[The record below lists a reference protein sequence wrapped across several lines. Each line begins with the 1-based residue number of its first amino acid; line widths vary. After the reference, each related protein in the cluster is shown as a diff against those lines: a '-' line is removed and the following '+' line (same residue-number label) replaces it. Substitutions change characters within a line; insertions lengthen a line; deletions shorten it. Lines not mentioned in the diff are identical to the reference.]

1 MDQSLGTF
9 IDHARQKGMDH
20 ATIRMLLLSAGWKE
34 KEIARALTAQAL
46 DIPVPTPPD
55 VGGAREAF
63 LHLVAFAALYTA
75 AIAAIMLLFDYIN
88 VLLPDPAM
96 TQYAGMQA
104 EAVRAAIRWE
114 ISALIVSFPLLIWLS
129 WAIVREMRATPDK
142 ARSPVRRWLTYLTLF
157 FAAIALTTD
166 VITLVSTLLEGEMS
180 ARFALKVLVVLV
192 VAGGCFAYYFLSLKM
207 TPEQQQGTRLHRY
220 AGITASAAVVCAVV
234 VGIVST
240 GSPAAA
246 RLQKFDVRRVDD
258 IRMINAEVMNQT
270 VGTDWRSPQ
279 VTPAMRTPLPA
290 SLDAVAQHA
299 VRQQPRMKDPATG
312 VAYGYEV
319 TGASTF
325 KVCASFDTAR
335 DEPGDIAWNHPEGR
349 HCFVFDVLKPVR

>member
-1 MDQSLGTF
+1 
-9 IDHARQKGMDH
+9 
-20 ATIRMLLLSAGWKE
+20 LLTTPAV
-34 KEIARALTAQAL
+34 ARALTAQAL

-75 AIAAIMLLFDYIN
+75 VIAGVMLLFDFIN

-96 TQYAGMQA
+96 TQYGSVQA
-104 EAVRAAIRWE
+104 KWVGTAIRWE

-129 WAIVREMRATPDK
+129 WALVREMRATPDK

-157 FAAIALTTD
+157 MAVIALATD
-166 VITLVSTLLEGEMS
+166 VITLVSALLEGEM
-180 ARFALKVLVVLV
+180 AGRFALKVLVVLV
-192 VAGGCFAYYFLSLKM
+192 VAGGCFVYYFFSLRM

-220 AGITASAAVVCAVV
+220 AGITASAAVVVAVV
-234 VGIVST
+234 VGMVAT

-246 RLQKFDVRRVDD
+246 RLQKFDVRRVED
-258 IRMINAEVMNQT
+258 IRMIHAEVMNQT

-279 VTPAMRTPLPA
+279 VTPVMRTPLPA
-290 SLDAVAQHA
+290 SLDAVVQHA
-299 VRQQPRMKDPATG
+299 VHQRPRTNDPATG
-312 VAYGYEV
+312 APYGYEV
-319 TGASTF
+319 TGTSGF

-335 DEPGDIAWNHPEGR
+335 EEAGDIAWNHPAGR
-349 HCFVFDVLKPVR
+349 HCFAFDVLSPTR

>member
-1 MDQSLGTF
+1 MDQSLGAF

-34 KEIARALTAQAL
+34 KDIARALTAQAL

-75 AIAAIMLLFDYIN
+75 AAAGVMLLFDYIN
-88 VLLPDPAM
+88 VLMPDPAT
-96 TQYAGMQA
+96 TQYGSIQA
-104 EAVRAAIRWE
+104 EWVRTAIRWE
-114 ISALIVSFPLLIWLS
+114 ISALIVSFPILIWLS
-129 WAIVREMRATPDK
+129 WALVREMRATPDR

-157 FAAIALTTD
+157 MAAVALTTD
-166 VITLVSTLLEGEMS
+166 VITLVSALLEGEMS
-180 ARFALKVLVVLV
+180 GRFVLKVLVVLV
-192 VAGGCFAYYFLSLKM
+192 VAGGCFVYYFLSLRM

-220 AGITASAAVVCAVV
+220 AGITASAVV
-234 VGIVST
+234 VAAVLVGLVAT

-246 RLQKFDVRRVDD
+246 RLQKFDVRRIED
-258 IRMINAEVMNQT
+258 IRMIHAEVMNQT

-279 VTPAMRTPLPA
+279 VTPVMRTPLPA

-299 VRQQPRMKDPATG
+299 VRQRPRTNDPATG
-312 VAYGYEV
+312 AAYGYEV
-319 TGASTF
+319 TGTSSF

-335 DEPGDIAWNHPEGR
+335 EEVGDIAWNHPAGR
-349 HCFVFDVLKPVR
+349 HCFAFDVLNPTR